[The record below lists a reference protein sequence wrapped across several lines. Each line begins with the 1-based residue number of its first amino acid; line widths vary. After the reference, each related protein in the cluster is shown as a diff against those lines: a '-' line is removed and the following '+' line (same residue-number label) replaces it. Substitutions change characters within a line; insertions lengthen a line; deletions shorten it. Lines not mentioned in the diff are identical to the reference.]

1 MSQGKSSHTGNY
13 VDAGGLRT
21 FYLEKGEGP
30 TVVLMHGSSVAID
43 SRVTWFKNID
53 ALAERFRV
61 IAFDQPGFGHTDM
74 PREGRY
80 LDREERARHALDFL
94 DVLDLQ
100 SVTLVG
106 HSEGGYIGTRIAIE
120 QSDRVAK
127 LVVVT
132 SGGTAPRLG
141 GDRDLPWMAASKKA
155 YDFAS
160 RMANEAVFLETAANS
175 TYTRDEEFMKIMKAN
190 YALARKSGNFD
201 LFRKVSEQES
211 KPKPYWRLQEEQI
224 HPYLASLAVPT
235 LLVWAN
241 NDGTVPVERGIRL
254 MELIA
259 DCEMHVFD
267 KARHMV
273 MIDQAQKFNHLLLT
287 WCAAAKT

>member
-1 MSQGKSSHTGNY
+1 MRAEQRGRLLMEGQTSKMSQGKSSHIGNY

-21 FYLEKGEGP
+21 FYLEKGAGP
-30 TVVLMHGSSVAID
+30 TIVLMHGSSVAID

-94 DVLDLQ
+94 DVLGLK
-100 SVTLVG
+100 SVTRVG

-120 QSDRVAK
+120 QPDRVAK

-141 GDRDLPWMAASKKA
+141 GDLDLPGMAASKLA

-160 RMANEAVFLETAANS
+160 RMTNEIIFLETAENS
-175 TYTRDEEFMKIMKAN
+175 TFTRDDEFMNMMKAN
-190 YALARKSGNFD
+190 YSQARKSGNFD
-201 LFRKVSEQES
+201 IFKQVAEQ
-211 KPKPYWRLQEEQI
+211 
-224 HPYLASLAVPT
+224 
-235 LLVWAN
+235 
-241 NDGTVPVERGIRL
+241 
-254 MELIA
+254 
-259 DCEMHVFD
+259 
-267 KARHMV
+267 
-273 MIDQAQKFNHLLLT
+273 
-287 WCAAAKT
+287 